1 MSTDTLPRTR
11 TLNCGHESTPRGHSP
26 GFAFLSFADTYWQ
39 RSTNTD
45 YTMCYQCHAADTL
58 GYTMRVLDQITL
70 YLSEGDWTVVTW
82 PGCTVGKVTRRTVG
96 RMRINV
102 QVRDNNGR
110 MWHGVAPVANGT
122 YVTLRA
128 YKGR

>member
-11 TLNCGHESTPRGHSP
+11 MLNCGHYATPSGYSP
-26 GFAFLSFADTYWQ
+26 GLAYIAFPGS
-39 RSTNTD
+39 RGMPTD
-45 YTMCYQCHAADTL
+45 AGYVMCYRCDAADTL
-58 GYTMRVLDQITL
+58 GYWMTIQDRITL
-70 YLSEGDWTVVTW
+70 YLSPDDQHVMTWTGW
-82 PGCTVGKVTRRTVG
+82 IIGRVTRRTVG
-96 RMRINV
+96 RTRINV

-122 YVTLRA
+122 YVTLCA